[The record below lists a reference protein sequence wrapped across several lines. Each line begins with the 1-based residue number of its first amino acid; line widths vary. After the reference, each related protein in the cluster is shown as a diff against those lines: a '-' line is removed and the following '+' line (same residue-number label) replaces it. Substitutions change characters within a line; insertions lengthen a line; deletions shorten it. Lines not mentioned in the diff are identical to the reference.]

1 MDTHDR
7 HVLAHIKADG
17 DFIAIRTFSRAIGR
31 RGRFLILWE
40 HLREW
45 LETHPERSFYDRDC
59 GHYLHLWLE
68 GGNCHFTFSWL
79 SACGDWLNGHEQRFE
94 LPLEKLMQAVYE
106 GTEIRHLYMPA
117 AATAK
122 VELSC
127 QHDRFAP
134 IAANGRLR
142 RAFSKAMRDCFQ
154 WPGEL
159 VRLSPDG
166 SAHFY
171 FTTRSGFPAC
181 GGLILHESAVKTP
194 CGNRQK
200 LFYSIHT

>member
-68 GGNCHFTFSWL
+68 GGTCHFTFSWL
-79 SACGDWLNGHEQRFE
+79 SACGDWLNGHE
-94 LPLEKLMQAVYE
+94 
-106 GTEIRHLYMPA
+106 
-117 AATAK
+117 
-122 VELSC
+122 
-127 QHDRFAP
+127 
-134 IAANGRLR
+134 
-142 RAFSKAMRDCFQ
+142 
-154 WPGEL
+154 
-159 VRLSPDG
+159 
-166 SAHFY
+166 
-171 FTTRSGFPAC
+171 
-181 GGLILHESAVKTP
+181 
-194 CGNRQK
+194 
-200 LFYSIHT
+200 